1 MQNEWSLT
9 PCKGP
14 SGLAMDTKGRRLFS
28 VCDNKLMIVTDA
40 DTGKQIAQ
48 IPVGVEPDAAIY
60 DGDRKLVFS
69 SNCDGTLTVVKQ
81 DDPDKYTVVQTVKTE
96 REARTMALDPVSQKL
111 YLPVEQIKPGTKAPD
126 PGDLPEFT
134 PGTFQLIVVAPQM

>member
-1 MQNEWSLT
+1 M
-9 PCKGP
+9 
-14 SGLAMDTKGRRLFS
+14 
-28 VCDNKLMIVTDA
+28 
-40 DTGKQIAQ
+40 
-48 IPVGVEPDAAIY
+48 EPDAAIY

-81 DDPDKYTVVQTVKTE
+81 DSLDKYTVVQTVKTE

-111 YLPVEQIKPGTKAPD
+111 YLPFEQIKPGTKPPD

-134 PGTFQLIVVAPQM
+134 PGTFQLIIVAPQM